1 MKRNISQAEIKANLE
16 LLTDTTIKEQTPAF
30 NVIHINSPMGKK
42 IIKTE
47 LSLEQFLAL
56 NQLKPKVKKQC
67 RRK

>member
-1 MKRNISQAEIKANLE
+1 MKKNISQTEIKANLE

-30 NVIHINSPMGKK
+30 NVIHINTPMGKK

-47 LSLEQFLAL
+47 LSFEQWLTL
-56 NQLKPKVKKQC
+56 NQLKLKIKKQC

>member
-1 MKRNISQAEIKANLE
+1 MKRNISQTEIKANLE

-30 NVIHINSPMGKK
+30 NVIHVNTPMGKK

-47 LSLEQFLAL
+47 LSFEQWITL
-56 NQLKPKVKKQC
+56 NQLKPKIKKQC

>member
-1 MKRNISQAEIKANLE
+1 MKRKISQTEIKANLE

-30 NVIHINSPMGKK
+30 NVIHINTPMGKK

-47 LSLEQFLAL
+47 LSFEQWLTL
-56 NQLKPKVKKQC
+56 NQLKPKIKKQC

>member
-1 MKRNISQAEIKANLE
+1 MKRNITQAEIKANIE

-47 LSLEQFLAL
+47 LSFEQWLTL
-56 NQLKPKVKKQC
+56 NQLKPKLKKQC

>member
-1 MKRNISQAEIKANLE
+1 MKRNISQTEIKANLE

-30 NVIHINSPMGKK
+30 NVIHINTNKGKK

-47 LSLEQFLAL
+47 LSFEQWLTL
-56 NQLKPKVKKQC
+56 NQLKPKIKKQC